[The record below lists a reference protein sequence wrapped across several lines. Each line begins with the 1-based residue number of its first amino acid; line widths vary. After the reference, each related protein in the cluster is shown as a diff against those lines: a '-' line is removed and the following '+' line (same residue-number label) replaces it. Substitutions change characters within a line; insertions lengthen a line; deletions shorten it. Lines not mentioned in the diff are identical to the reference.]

1 MRQSGWT
8 EQRNGPRAEVKVEL
22 ELERKIGRPVKVR
35 TIDLGCGGALVRASR
50 PLRVDEELHFDI
62 DLPPHL
68 DGTVRVLRQ
77 DRLDVY
83 ALRFEGLEAGSL
95 DELRA
100 FVEATAGQR
109 VH

>member
-8 EQRNGPRAEVKVEL
+8 EQRRDTRAPVKVEI
-22 ELERKIGRPVKVR
+22 ELERKVGRPVKVR

-50 PLRVDEELHFDI
+50 PLRVDEELHFDVEI
-62 DLPPHL
+62 PPHL
-68 DGTVRVLRQ
+68 DGTARVLRQ

-83 ALRFEGLEAGSL
+83 AIRFEGFDDDALA
-95 DELRA
+95 ELRE
-100 FVEATAGQR
+100 FIEATSHGH